1 MQVKI
6 WLYDLAREQSPT
18 ATQLLE
24 RSRAAAANGYDAV
37 GLYLEH
43 RFAYP
48 STPWAHGDG
57 ILTPQ
62 MVRDLRAALPDGPRL
77 IPFLNVLGHT
87 EGFVRTRG
95 GAHLAEGPARFS
107 ASICPSHP
115 AAQQFARMLIADALE
130 VFDDEWVHIGGDETW
145 QLGQCPLCSV
155 RAEKIGK
162 DGLYAEH
169 LGPLCHWLVER
180 GRRPCLWGD
189 MLLQHPHA
197 LDALPRETILF
208 DWQYDRAPGET
219 SRVFRERG
227 FDVVCSP
234 AVKSYHAPWLF
245 LDQTRENVDL
255 HRRDAADLGA
265 LGICV
270 TSWECFG
277 LSDYRS
283 LLPVVYACGQR
294 LADER
299 DWTEAIR
306 ANSDDAYVEA
316 AEILGATIPNRSEV
330 LRRTGLDRFR
340 FLFLLGQDP
349 FALWRAWRG
358 EVRGEIGPGIAADL
372 ARVDRILPDGHT
384 LRRAWLVL
392 DVALRWVQQVEQA
405 AERYA
410 VDPAE
415 SRAALQ
421 AGRMQLERL
430 VPLAE
435 EIAAEGGSSVDPVRI
450 ARVLD
455 HVAGVIDNVP
465 TGRGLQRA
473 QPAFDELLRR
483 DYVPGDQAGWGFAG
497 PRT

>member
-1 MQVKI
+1 MSVNI

-18 ATQLLE
+18 PAQLLE
-24 RSRAAAANGYDAV
+24 RCRAAGANGYDAV
-37 GLYLEH
+37 GFYLEH

-48 STPWAHGDG
+48 STPWAHSDG
-57 ILTPQ
+57 IVTPA
-62 MVRDLRAALPDGPRL
+62 MVQDVRRALPDGPRL

-115 AAQQFARMLIADALE
+115 SASQFARMLIADALE

-155 RAEKIGK
+155 RADRIGK

-208 DWQYDRAPGET
+208 DWQYDKAPEET

-234 AVKSYHAPWLF
+234 AVKSYHAPFLF
-245 LDQTRENVDL
+245 LDQTRENIDA
-255 HRRDAADLGA
+255 HRRDAERLGA
-265 LGICV
+265 LGVCV
-270 TSWECFG
+270 TSWEFFG
-277 LSDYRS
+277 LSEYRS
-283 LLPVVYACGQR
+283 LLPVIYACGQR
-294 LADER
+294 LAHGTDWDEALR
-299 DWTEAIR
+299 K
-306 ANSDDAYVEA
+306 NSDPAYLAA
-316 AEILGATIPNRSEV
+316 AEILGVTIPNASEV

-358 EVRGEIGPGIAADL
+358 EVRSEIGATIAAEL
-372 ARVDRILPDGHT
+372 ARVDELLPSDHL
-384 LRRAWLVL
+384 LRRGWLVL
-392 DVALRWVQQVEQA
+392 DVALRWVQQVERACQEYTENPA
-405 AERYA
+405 A
-410 VDPAE
+410 

-421 AGRMQLERL
+421 AGHEQLARL
-430 VPLAE
+430 MPLAR
-435 EIAAEGGSSVDPVRI
+435 EIADEGGSAVDASRVARI
-450 ARVLD
+450 LDRV
-455 HVAGVIDNVP
+455 AAVIGHCPDE
-465 TGRGLQRA
+465 RGMRRA
-473 QPAFDELLRR
+473 QPAFDELLRG

-497 PRT
+497 PRP